1 MIPHGLSRHGV
12 DPLLNTIRGA
22 QRVQPLEEPEDVTA
36 PPIGSSESED
46 ETFKPVQQ
54 YQDSSDD
61 DGPARGDIV
70 RSTFQTFGSKPVS
83 TAANG
88 TRGYRGT
95 GSGSRTVKAPQS
107 RPVRPGRKRAVD
119 DIETSGAE
127 ATNLS
132 SSGKKAKTSHD
143 DDYPSLGSQMEDG
156 FLLERTKK
164 PLRAGFGKKAKK
176 YQNIGS
182 SRESTPRRKFEMPR
196 GMSASA
202 SPEKPNR
209 FKATP
214 VEAEEDRSSPDP
226 DPIPFKALNSG
237 VQSESSDLSDL
248 DSSVFSDPPRPQ
260 KGSNKEKPNRR
271 QAKKGKMNFLKEM
284 TPEAMSQK
292 PEFKMPEGYDDFALD
307 AEPMRIDMSTKED
320 SQPARRAALGPDKAS
335 CPMCDEPVDKEWLGE
350 FSRNQ
355 RMSIA
360 RQAKFCH
367 LHRKR
372 SAKETWAAKG
382 YPDIKWEELR
392 SRIAGRHDF
401 LESLINGKAS
411 HFGELHRE
419 KIESGKNRTLLRTK
433 DYLTP
438 GYYGLRGMSVM
449 TETIVE
455 MFSALLRERAPRYR
469 LISARGYTGFV
480 QSVMVPELAVKLI
493 QEDMCLDDEEAARE
507 VMRESMSIG
516 EIINDEKRESQT
528 QAQGALEGN
537 GQEDTVGVPRDANGK
552 ANGGNEDV
560 SVDLRIQEVDDSDSD
575 LPSLAPSP
583 RKQPVDV
590 EEKAMGSDSELSCL
604 PSQGKQKTGTRL
616 EAVDSDSELSSLGD
630 L

>member
-1 MIPHGLSRHGV
+1 MIPRGLSRHGV
-12 DPLLNTIRGA
+12 DPLLNTIGGA
-22 QRVQPLEEPEDVTA
+22 RRAHVSKTLEEPEDVTA

-46 ETFKPVQQ
+46 ETFVTVQQ

-61 DGPARGDIV
+61 DVPARGDIA
-70 RSTFQTFGSKPVS
+70 RSTFGPKPVS
-83 TAANG
+83 TAANA
-88 TRGYRGT
+88 TRGHQGR
-95 GSGSRTVKAPQS
+95 SSASRTVKAPQS
-107 RPVRPGRKRAVD
+107 RSARSGAKRAVD
-119 DIETSGAE
+119 DIESSGAE
-127 ATNLS
+127 EIKS
-132 SSGKKAKTSHD
+132 SRSGKKAKRSHGD
-143 DDYPSLGSQMEDG
+143 EYPSLGSQMEDG
-156 FLLERTKK
+156 FLLERSKK
-164 PLRAGFGKKAKK
+164 PLKAGFGKKAKK
-176 YQNIGS
+176 FQNVDA
-182 SRESTPRRKFEMPR
+182 SRESTPRKEFEMPR
-196 GMSASA
+196 RMPASV
-202 SPEKPNR
+202 SPEKPKK
-209 FKATP
+209 FKATQ
-214 VEAEEDRSSPDP
+214 VEVERSSPGL
-226 DPIPFKALNSG
+226 DPIPFKARSSG
-237 VQSESSDLSDL
+237 VQSESSELSDV

-260 KGSNKEKPNRR
+260 EGSKKEKPNRR
-271 QAKKGKMNFLKEM
+271 QPKKGKKKFLKEI
-284 TPEAMSQK
+284 TPEVMSQK

-307 AEPMRIDMSTKED
+307 TEPMRIDMSTNED
-320 SQPARRAALGPDKAS
+320 SKPAKRAALGPDKAS
-335 CPMCDEPVDKEWLGE
+335 CPMCDEPVDRQWLRE
-350 FSRNQ
+350 FSKNQ

-367 LHRKR
+367 LHKKR

-392 SRIAGRHDF
+392 SRIAGQHDF

-455 MFSALLRERAPRYR
+455 MFSALLRERAPRYK

-516 EIINDEKRESQT
+516 EILNDEKRESQT
-528 QAQGALEGN
+528 QAQGVLEGN
-537 GQEDTVGVPRDANGK
+537 GQEDTVDEPRAANGK
-552 ANGGNEDV
+552 ANGGKEDV
-560 SVDLRIQEVDDSDSD
+560 SIDLRIQEVVDSDSD
-575 LPSLAPSP
+575 LPSLAPP
-583 RKQPVDV
+583 PKKQSVDV
-590 EEKAMGSDSELSCL
+590 KKKAMDSDSELSSL
-604 PSQGKQKTGTRL
+604 PSQGEQKTGTRL

>member
-1 MIPHGLSRHGV
+1 MIPRFLTRRGV
-12 DPLLNTIRGA
+12 EPLLNTIGGA
-22 QRVQPLEEPEDVTA
+22 RQAHVSKPVEEPEDVTA
-36 PPIGSSESED
+36 PPIESSESED
-46 ETFKPVQQ
+46 ETFVTVQQ

-61 DGPARGDIV
+61 DVPARGDIV
-70 RSTFQTFGSKPVS
+70 RSTFGTKPVS

-88 TRGYRGT
+88 TRGYQGT
-95 GSGSRTVKAPQS
+95 SSVSRIAQAPQS
-107 RPVRPGRKRAVD
+107 RSARSGAKRAVD
-119 DIETSGAE
+119 DIESSGAE
-127 ATNLS
+127 EIKS
-132 SSGKKAKTSHD
+132 SRSGKKAKRSHGD
-143 DDYPSLGSQMEDG
+143 EHPSLGSQMEDG
-156 FLLERTKK
+156 FLLERPKK
-164 PLRAGFGKKAKK
+164 PLKAGFGKKAKK
-176 YQNIGS
+176 FQNVNS
-182 SRESTPRRKFEMPR
+182 SRESTPSKTFETPR
-196 GMSASA
+196 SMSASV
-202 SPEKPNR
+202 SPEKPKR
-209 FKATP
+209 FKATQ
-214 VEAEEDRSSPDP
+214 VEVERSSPNP
-226 DPIPFKALNSG
+226 DPIPFRASKSG

-260 KGSNKEKPNRR
+260 KSSKKEKPNRR
-271 QAKKGKMNFLKEM
+271 QPKKDTKKFLKEM

-307 AEPMRIDMSTKED
+307 TEPMRIDMSINED
-320 SQPARRAALGPDKAS
+320 PQPAKKAALSPDKAS
-335 CPMCDEPVDKEWLGE
+335 CPMCDEPVDKQWLSE
-350 FSRNQ
+350 FSKNQ

-367 LHRKR
+367 LHKKR

-392 SRIAGRHDF
+392 SRIAGKHDI
-401 LESLINGKAS
+401 LDSLINGKAS

-455 MFSALLRERAPRYR
+455 MFSALLRERAPKYK

-516 EIINDEKRESQT
+516 EILNDEKRESQT
-528 QAQGALEGN
+528 QAQGVLGGS
-537 GQEDTVGVPRDANGK
+537 GQEDTLDEPRDANGK
-552 ANGGNEDV
+552 ANGGDEDV
-560 SVDLRIQEVDDSDSD
+560 SVDLRIQAVDDSDSD

-583 RKQPVDV
+583 RKQPVDAQK
-590 EEKAMGSDSELSCL
+590 KAMDSDSELSSL

-616 EAVDSDSELSSLGD
+616 EAVDSVSELSSLGD